1 MILRGSLS
9 RHIRISDQLL
19 REFSIPSSLKSDAKQ
34 IALERM
40 HILVKKAL
48 SNARQRP
55 ELAQRQA
62 GMARRISTKYRIK
75 MPYEIRMNFCKKCK
89 MFIVPGVSSRVRLG
103 RSTLKSVRITC
114 NYCNHTYRKVIPKMI
129 YK

>member
-1 MILRGSLS
+1 M
-9 RHIRISDQLL
+9 
-19 REFSIPSSLKSDAKQ
+19 KSDAKQ

>member
-1 MILRGSLS
+1 M
-9 RHIRISDQLL
+9 
-19 REFSIPSSLKSDAKQ
+19 PVKVDAKK

-40 HILVKKAL
+40 HILANQAI
-48 SNARQRP
+48 SNARKNP

-62 GMARRISTKYRIK
+62 HLAKRLSTKYRIR

-89 MFIVPGVSSRVRLG
+89 MFIVPGVASRVRLG

-114 NYCNHTYRKVIPKMI
+114 AYCNHTYRKVISAKPRKAA
-129 YK
+129 